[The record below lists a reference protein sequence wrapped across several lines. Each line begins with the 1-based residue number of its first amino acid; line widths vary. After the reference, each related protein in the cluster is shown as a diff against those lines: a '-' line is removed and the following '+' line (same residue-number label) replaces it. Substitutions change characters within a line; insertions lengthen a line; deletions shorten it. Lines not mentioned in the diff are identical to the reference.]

1 MLPSHT
7 SPQAGP
13 ALSIL
18 ASLKSWHQT
27 QSLCLQSLVEPTE
40 LPSRAAMVPYPSL
53 PATPPHPTRTAR
65 APSPDLARLLLSH
78 PVTGAVSPVWC
89 SREPFLGA

>member
-13 ALSIL
+13 ALHPGFLEEL
-18 ASLKSWHQT
+18 APDP
-27 QSLCLQSLVEPTE
+27 SLCLQSLVEPTE
-40 LPSRAAMVPYPSL
+40 LPSRAAMVPFPSL
-53 PATPPHPTRTAR
+53 PATPPHQNCQGPC
-65 APSPDLARLLLSH
+65 PYLSHLLLSH
-78 PVTGAVSPVWC
+78 PVIGAVSPVWC